1 MLLNHRKHEQKW
13 GIAFGTHTTNGTKPA
28 NSLKIKKIQITQQPL
43 EIFSKLQKQY
53 KTAYLLESI
62 EGPKK
67 LAQYSFIGF
76 DPKLTLQTKNKKA
89 QIKNERTDVTT
100 TQKTTDP
107 LQLIESLLK
116 DDAVSNS
123 EFRFIGGAVGYI
135 SYDAVRYWEKL
146 PENSQADLNFPD
158 LEMGIFDDGF
168 IFNHTRRQAFYYY
181 RSENRLPEVESLLK
195 QPINSEELSYTQ
207 PKVNIKKENYEKA
220 VEKAKEYV
228 TAGDIFQVV
237 LSKRYQF
244 HVKGDFISF
253 YQCLR
258 TINPSPYMYFY
269 KSGDR
274 QIVGSSPEMLVRVE
288 NRIVETFPIAGT
300 RPVAEDP
307 GENNKLARELLVDPK
322 ERAEHVMLV
331 DLARNDIGR
340 ISKYG
345 SVHVPEFMKVHQYS
359 HVQHI
364 VSQVVGE
371 LKENL
376 QSYDALR
383 AVFPAGTVSG
393 APKVRAM
400 EIIDELE
407 PARRG
412 PYAGAVGYFSYNG
425 NADFAI
431 TIRTLFTD
439 KNKAYIQAGAGIV
452 ADSVPER
459 EWFETDD
466 KAKALMQALERAGG
480 AKS

>member
-1 MLLNHRKHEQKW
+1 
-13 GIAFGTHTTNGTKPA
+13 
-28 NSLKIKKIQITQQPL
+28 
-43 EIFSKLQKQY
+43 
-53 KTAYLLESI
+53 
-62 EGPKK
+62 
-67 LAQYSFIGF
+67 
-76 DPKLTLQTKNKKA
+76 
-89 QIKNERTDVTT
+89 
-100 TQKTTDP
+100 
-107 LQLIESLLK
+107 
-116 DDAVSNS
+116 
-123 EFRFIGGAVGYI
+123 
-135 SYDAVRYWEKL
+135 VRYWEKL
-146 PENSQADLNFPD
+146 PQKSQNDLNFPD

-168 IFNHTRRQAFYYY
+168 IFNHIQKQSFYYY
-181 RSENRLPEVESLLK
+181 RSESRLPEVESQLK
-195 QPINSEELSYTQ
+195 QPIDSEELSYTQ

-237 LSKRYQF
+237 ISKRYQF
-244 HVKGDFISF
+244 QVKGNLIPF
-253 YQCLR
+253 YQALR

-269 KSGDR
+269 KSGDH
-274 QIVGSSPEMLVRVE
+274 QIVGSSPEMLVRVD

-300 RPVAEDP
+300 KPVNENP
-307 GENNKLARELLVDPK
+307 SENNKLAHELLSDPK

-331 DLARNDIGR
+331 DLARNDLGK

-371 LKENL
+371 LKEDL

-431 TIRTLFTD
+431 TIRTLFAD
-439 KNKAYIQAGAGIV
+439 KDQAYIQAGAGIV

-459 EWFETDD
+459 EWFETDH
-466 KAKALMQALERAGG
+466 KAKALMLALEEAGG
-480 AKS
+480 AKA

>member
-1 MLLNHRKHEQKW
+1 
-13 GIAFGTHTTNGTKPA
+13 
-28 NSLKIKKIQITQQPL
+28 
-43 EIFSKLQKQY
+43 
-53 KTAYLLESI
+53 
-62 EGPKK
+62 
-67 LAQYSFIGF
+67 
-76 DPKLTLQTKNKKA
+76 
-89 QIKNERTDVTT
+89 
-100 TQKTTDP
+100 
-107 LQLIESLLK
+107 
-116 DDAVSNS
+116 
-123 EFRFIGGAVGYI
+123 
-135 SYDAVRYWEKL
+135 
-146 PENSQADLNFPD
+146 
-158 LEMGIFDDGF
+158 MGIFDDGF
-168 IFNHTRRQAFYYY
+168 IFNHIQRQAFYYY
-181 RSENRLPEVESLLK
+181 RSENHLPEVESLLK
-195 QPINSEELSYTQ
+195 QPISSEGLSYSQ
-207 PKVNIKKENYEKA
+207 PKVSTKKENFEKA

-244 HVKGDFISF
+244 HVKGDLIPF
-253 YQCLR
+253 YQSLR

-288 NRIVETFPIAGT
+288 NRTVETFPIAGT
-300 RPVAEDP
+300 RPAVEDP
-307 GENNKLARELLVDPK
+307 NENKKLACELLADPK

-345 SVHVPEFMKVHQYS
+345 SVHVPEFMKVHGYS

-431 TIRTLFTD
+431 TIRTLFAN
-439 KNKAYIQAGAGIV
+439 KNQAYIQAGAGIV
-452 ADSVPER
+452 ADSVPET
-459 EWFETDD
+459 EWFETDH
-466 KAKALMQALERAGG
+466 KAKALMQALEQAGG
-480 AKS
+480 AKA

>member
-1 MLLNHRKHEQKW
+1 MNKW
-13 GIAFGTHTTNGTKPA
+13 GITFGTKTTTTTKPV
-28 NSLKIKKIQITQQPL
+28 NPLKIKQITLSHQPL
-43 EIFSKLQKQY
+43 KIFSKLQKQY
-53 KTAYLLESI
+53 GNAYLLESI
-62 EGPKK
+62 EGPEK

-76 DPKLTLQTKNKKA
+76 DPKTTIQITAGKA
-89 QIKNERTDVTT
+89 QITNHKTQETT
-100 TQKTTDP
+100 TETTSDP
-107 LQLIESLLK
+107 LQLIEKLLK
-116 DDAVSNS
+116 KDAVQHSQ
-123 EFRFIGGAVGYI
+123 FRFVGGAVGYI

-146 PENSQADLNFPD
+146 PEKSHANKGFPD

-168 IFNHTRRQAFYYY
+168 IFNHIEKQTFYYY
-181 RSENRLPEVESLLK
+181 RQENRLSEVEELLK
-195 QPINSEELSYTQ
+195 QPSDSESLSYTQ
-207 PKVNIKKENYEKA
+207 PKVNTKKEQYEKT

-244 HVKGDFISF
+244 QFKGSLISF
-253 YQCLR
+253 YESLR
-258 TINPSPYMYFY
+258 TINPSPYMYY
-269 KSGDR
+269 IKSGER
-274 QIVGSSPEMLVRVE
+274 QIVGSSPEMLVRID
-288 NRIVETFPIAGT
+288 NRMVETFPIAGT
-300 RPVAEDP
+300 KPVAENP
-307 GENNKLARELLVDPK
+307 AENSRLASELLADPK

-331 DLARNDIGR
+331 DLARNDLGR

-371 LKENL
+371 LKDNL

-407 PARRG
+407 PCRRG

-431 TIRTLFTD
+431 TIRTLFAS
-439 KNKAYIQAGAGIV
+439 KNQAYIQAGAGIV
-452 ADSVPER
+452 ADSDPER
-459 EWFETDD
+459 EWFETDH
-466 KAKALMQALERAGG
+466 KAKALMQALEIAGG
-480 AKS
+480 TKP